1 MASKKRVSMAESEMM
16 AIGSLEEAPLDD
28 AIMGNIEALQKS
40 ILGVGNVKS
49 DGVKEIAI
57 SLIRP
62 FKNHPFKVVEN
73 EDMEKLVESIRD
85 AGKIYTPLLLRS
97 VGPNIYEC
105 ISGHRRLFAAK
116 KVGFTKVPALIVEM
130 TDDEAV
136 IAMVDSNMQR
146 EVILPSERAF
156 SLKMKMDALNHQG
169 KKLNV
174 PGEGDSMTEIGD
186 KENMGRAQV
195 HRYIRLTYLIPEFL
209 EMVDSGK
216 LPFLSGVELSYL
228 NSHMQTLVNQ
238 YMGKYG
244 MLKLDQLS
252 LLRPYRES
260 DDATFETLI
269 ALFIKPTPVPKN
281 KVTLS
286 EKKLYK
292 YFPPHYTA
300 SEMEKVIL
308 ELLEKWK
315 EENTN

>member
-16 AIGSLEEAPLDD
+16 AIGSPDITPLDD
-28 AIMGNIEALQKS
+28 AIMGNIEALQQS
-40 ILGVGNVKS
+40 ILGVTNVKN

-57 SLIRP
+57 SLIQP

-73 EDMEKLVESIRD
+73 EDMDKLIESIRETR
-85 AGKIYTPLLLRS
+85 KIYTPLLLRS
-97 VGPNIYEC
+97 VGPNNYEC

-169 KKLNV
+169 KKLDF
-174 PGEGDSMTEIGD
+174 PGDGDSKSEIGS
-186 KENMGRAQV
+186 KENMGRTQV
-195 HRYIRLTYLIPEFL
+195 HRYIRLTYLIPELL
-209 EMVDSGK
+209 ELVDSGK
-216 LPFLSGVELSYL
+216 LPFVVGVELSHF
-228 NSHMQTLVNQ
+228 NSHMQGLVNQ
-238 YMGKYG
+238 YIEKYG
-244 MLKLDQLS
+244 CIKLDQVPLIRPHKDNESMTFEALVS
-252 LLRPYRES
+252 LL
-260 DDATFETLI
+260 T
-269 ALFIKPTPVPKN
+269 KPASVPKK

-292 YFPPHYTA
+292 FFPSHYTSA
-300 SEMEKVIL
+300 EMEEVIL
-308 ELLEKWK
+308 TLLKKWK
-315 EENTN
+315 DENTN